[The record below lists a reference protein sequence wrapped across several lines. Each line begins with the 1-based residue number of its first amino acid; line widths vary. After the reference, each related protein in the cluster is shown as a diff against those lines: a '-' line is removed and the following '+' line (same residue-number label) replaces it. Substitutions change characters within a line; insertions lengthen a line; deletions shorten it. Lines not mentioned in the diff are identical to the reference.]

1 MRLKMK
7 AIEIRNKYLN
17 FFKEHGHSVI
27 PSAPLIPENDPS
39 VLFNTAGM
47 QPLVPYLLGEK
58 HPLGTRLTDYQK
70 CVRTN
75 DIDEVGDNRHLT
87 YFEMLG
93 NWSLGD
99 YFKEESIQMSFD
111 FLTKELQIPVEK
123 LSVTV
128 FAGDKDCPRDE
139 LAAECWKKAGILDG
153 HIYYYGKDDNW
164 WIAGEEGPCGPD
176 TEMFY
181 DTGKPACGPECQP
194 SCDCGKYVEIWNNV
208 FMEYFKDKDGKYT
221 KLKQKN
227 VDTGL
232 GLERMTMLLQGKET
246 PFDTE
251 IFKPVMD
258 KLVELQK
265 VDIIESR
272 RIVAEH
278 LRSSMMII
286 SDGGRPSNVDRGYVL
301 RRLIRRMVRHMNKLQ
316 INLDEISTLIDINVE
331 NLKEM
336 YPELEKNAETIKN
349 VIIEEKNKFVKTL
362 SHGEKEFQKEM
373 NKAKEQGKTM
383 IDGQVVFKLYD
394 TYGFPPEVTKELANE
409 NGMTVDMKKFDE
421 LFKAHQEKSRM
432 GSEQKFKG
440 GLAEQND
447 VTIAYHTATHLLNA
461 ALKQVLGPD
470 THQRGSNITVER
482 MRFDFNCDHKMTDEE
497 KKQTE
502 DLVNKWIKEAIPVTV
517 EKMKKED
524 AIKSGAECMFIEKY
538 PDVVTVY
545 SIGDVSKELCGGP
558 HVKNT
563 SELGTFKIKKEEASS
578 AGVRRIK
585 AILERKN

>member
-1 MRLKMK
+1 MK

-17 FFKEHGHSVI
+17 FFKAHGHAVI

-39 VLFNTAGM
+39 VLFTTAGM

-58 HPLGTRLTDYQK
+58 HPAGTRLTDYQK
-70 CVRTN
+70 CLRTN

-111 FLTKELQIPVEK
+111 FLTKELHIPVEK

-128 FAGDKDCPRDE
+128 FAGDDDCKRDTI
-139 LAAECWKKAGILDG
+139 AADCWKKAGILED

-181 DTGKPACGPECQP
+181 DTGKPKCSPDCQP

-208 FMEYFKDKDGKYT
+208 FMEYFKDKDGHLS
-221 KLKQKN
+221 KLKQRN

-251 IFKPVMD
+251 LFAPVME
-258 KLVELQK
+258 KLLELKK
-265 VDIIESR
+265 VDNIESR

-278 LRSSMMII
+278 LRASMMII
-286 SDGGRPSNVDRGYVL
+286 CDGGRPSNVDRGYIL

-316 INLDEISTLIDINVE
+316 INLDEISTLIDINVD

-336 YPELEKNAETIKN
+336 YPELEKNRETIKN

-362 SHGEKEFQKEM
+362 SHGEKEFEKAI
-373 NKAKEQGKTM
+373 NKSKEQGKTK
-383 IDGQVVFKLYD
+383 IDGNIVFKLYD
-394 TYGFPPEVTKELANE
+394 TYGFPPEVTKELAEE
-409 NGMTVDMKKFDE
+409 NGMNVDMDEFNE
-421 LFKAHQEKSRM
+421 LFKKHQEKSRM

-440 GLAEQND
+440 GLAEQNEI
-447 VTIAYHTATHLLNA
+447 TTAYHTATHLLNA
-461 ALKQVLGPD
+461 ALKLVLGPD
-470 THQRGSNITVER
+470 THQRGSNITTER

-497 KKQTE
+497 KKKTE
-502 DLVNKWIKEAIPVTV
+502 DIVNGWIKEALPVTV
-517 EKMKKED
+517 KEMEKGE
-524 AIKSGAECMFIEKY
+524 AVKSGAECMFIEKY
-538 PDVVTVY
+538 PDIVTVY
-545 SIGDVSKELCGGP
+545 SIGNVSKEVCGGP

-563 SELGTFKIKKEEASS
+563 SELGHFKIVKEEASS

-585 AILERKN
+585 AILEK

>member
-1 MRLKMK
+1 MR

-17 FFKEHGHSVI
+17 FFKNHGHTII

-47 QPLVPYLLGEK
+47 QPLVPYLLGAK
-58 HPLGTRLTDYQK
+58 HPLGTRLVDYQK

-99 YFKEESIQMSFD
+99 YFKEESIQMSFE

-128 FAGDKDCPRDE
+128 FAGDEDCPRDE

-153 HIYYYGKDDNW
+153 HIYYYGKEDNW

-181 DTGKPACGPECQP
+181 DTGKEKCGLDCQP

-221 KLKQKN
+221 KLSQKN

-232 GLERMTMLLQGKET
+232 GLERVTMLLQGKET

-251 IFKPVMD
+251 LFKPVMD
-258 KLVELQK
+258 KLQELQRI
-265 VDIIESR
+265 DFIESR

-286 SDGGRPSNVDRGYVL
+286 ADGGKPSNVDRGYVL
-301 RRLIRRMVRHMNKLQ
+301 RRLIRRMVRHINKLQ
-316 INLDEISTLIDINVE
+316 INLDELSTLIDVNVE
-331 NLKEM
+331 SLKEL
-336 YPELEKNAETIKN
+336 YPELEDKKVEIKETIL
-349 VIIEEKNKFVKTL
+349 EEKNKFIKTIAN
-362 SHGEKEFQKEM
+362 GEKEFIKEM
-373 NKAKEQGKTM
+373 NKAKEQGKNT
-383 IDGQVVFKLYD
+383 IDGKVAFKLYD
-394 TYGFPPEVTKELANE
+394 TYGFPPEITKELANE
-409 NGMTVDMKKFDE
+409 NNMEVDMNKFEE
-421 LFKAHQEKSRM
+421 LFKVHQEKSRQ

-440 GLAEQND
+440 GLAEQNEM
-447 VTIAYHTATHLLNA
+447 TISYHTATHLLNA
-461 ALKQVLGPD
+461 ALKIVLGPD

-502 DLVNKWIKEAIPVTV
+502 DLINKWIQEGLQVTS
-517 EKMKKED
+517 EEMKKEE
-524 AIKSGAECMFIEKY
+524 AVKSGAECMFIEKY
-538 PDVVTVY
+538 PEVVTVY
-545 SIGDVSKELCGGP
+545 SIGTISKELCGGP

-563 SELGTFKIKKEEASS
+563 SELGKFKIKKEEASS
-578 AGVRRIK
+578 AGIRRIK
-585 AILERKN
+585 AVLEK

>member
-1 MRLKMK
+1 MK

-17 FFKEHGHSVI
+17 FFKAHGHAVI

-39 VLFNTAGM
+39 VLFTTAGM

-58 HPLGTRLTDYQK
+58 HPAGTRLTDYQK
-70 CVRTN
+70 CLRTN

-99 YFKEESIQMSFD
+99 YFKEESIAMSFE
-111 FLTKELQIPVEK
+111 FLTKVLEIPVEK

-128 FAGDKDCPRDE
+128 FAGDDDCKRDTV
-139 LAAECWKKAGILDG
+139 AADCWKKAGILDD

-164 WIAGEEGPCGPD
+164 WIAGDEGPCGPD

-181 DTGKPACGPECQP
+181 DTGKPKCSPDCQP

-208 FMEYFKDKDGKYT
+208 FMEYFKDKDGNLS

-251 IFKPVMD
+251 LFTPVME
-258 KLVELQK
+258 KLSELK
-265 VDIIESR
+265 RVDNIESE

-278 LRSSMMII
+278 LRASMMII
-286 SDGGRPSNVDRGYVL
+286 CDGGRPSNVDRGYIL

-316 INLDEISTLIDINVE
+316 INLDEISTLIDINVD

-336 YPELEKNAETIKN
+336 YPELEQNRETIKN
-349 VIIEEKNKFVKTL
+349 VIIEEKNKFIKTL
-362 SHGEKEFQKEM
+362 SRGEKEFEKAM
-373 NKAKEQGKTM
+373 NKAKEQGKEK
-383 IDGQVVFKLYD
+383 IDGNVVFKLYD
-394 TYGFPPEVTKELANE
+394 TYGFPPEVTKELAEE
-409 NGMTVDMKKFDE
+409 NDIEVDMNEFNE
-421 LFKAHQEKSRM
+421 LFKKHQEKSRM

-440 GLAEQND
+440 GLAEQNE
-447 VTIAYHTATHLLNA
+447 TTTAYHTATHLLNA
-461 ALKQVLGPD
+461 ALKLVLGPD
-470 THQRGSNITVER
+470 THQRGSNITTER
-482 MRFDFNCDHKMTDEE
+482 MRFDFNCDHKMTDKE
-497 KKQTE
+497 KKKAE
-502 DLVNKWIKEAIPVTV
+502 DIVNEWIKEALPVTV
-517 EKMKKED
+517 QEMKKEE
-524 AIKSGAECMFIEKY
+524 AVKSGAECMFIEKY
-538 PDVVTVY
+538 PDIVTVY
-545 SIGDVSKELCGGP
+545 SIGNVSKEVCGGP

-563 SELGTFKIKKEEASS
+563 SELGHFKIVKEEASS

-585 AILERKN
+585 AILLK

>member
-1 MRLKMK
+1 MK
-7 AIEIRNKYLN
+7 AIEIRNKYLE
-17 FFKEHGHSVI
+17 FFKKHGHAVI

-58 HPLGTRLTDYQK
+58 HPSGTRLTDYQK

-111 FLTKELQIPVEK
+111 FLTKELEIPVEK
-123 LSVTV
+123 LSVTC
-128 FAGDKDCPRDE
+128 FAGDKDCPKDE
-139 LAAECWKKAGILDG
+139 ISANCWEKAGIAKD
-153 HIYYYGKDDNW
+153 HIYFYGKDDNW

-181 DTGKPACGPECQP
+181 DTGKPACSEDCQP

-208 FMEYFKDKDGKYT
+208 FMEYFKDKNGYS

-232 GLERMTMLLQGKET
+232 GLERMAMLLQGKET

-251 IFKPVMD
+251 LFAPVME
-258 KLVELQK
+258 KIKELQK
-265 VDIIESR
+265 EDIIESR

-286 SDGGRPSNVDRGYVL
+286 SDGGRPSNIDRGYVL
-301 RRLIRRMVRHMNKLQ
+301 RRLIRRMIRHLNKL
-316 INLDEISTLIDINVE
+316 EIDLNELSTLIDTNVD

-336 YPELEKNAETIKN
+336 YPELEKNRDIIKT
-349 VIIEEKNKFVKTL
+349 VILEEKDKFVKTL
-362 SHGEKEFQKEM
+362 AHGERKFQKEIKKLGD
-373 NKAKEQGKTM
+373 NKK
-383 IDGQVVFKLYD
+383 IPGQVVFKLYD
-394 TYGFPPEVTKELANE
+394 TYGFPPEVTKELAKE
-409 NGMTVDMKKFDE
+409 NGYEIDLEEFEE
-421 LFKAHQEKSRM
+421 LFKKHQEKSRL
-432 GSEQKFKG
+432 GAEQKFKG
-440 GLAEQND
+440 GLADQSEN
-447 VTIAYHTATHLLNA
+447 TIAYHTATHLLNA
-461 ALKQVLGPD
+461 ALKVVLGPD
-470 THQRGSNITVER
+470 THQRGSNITAER
-482 MRFDFNCDHKMTDEE
+482 MRFDFNCDHKLTDEE
-497 KKQTE
+497 KQKTE
-502 DLVNKWIKEAIPVTV
+502 ELVNKWIKEELPVTV
-517 EKMKKED
+517 ETMKKED
-524 AIKSGAECMFIEKY
+524 AVKSGAECMFIEKY
-538 PDVVTVY
+538 PDEVTVY

-563 SELGTFKIKKEEASS
+563 RELGRFKIKKEESS
-578 AGVRRIK
+578 SSGVRRIK
-585 AILERKN
+585 AVLIKE

>member
-1 MRLKMK
+1 MK

-17 FFKEHGHSVI
+17 FFKKHGHSVI

-39 VLFNTAGM
+39 VLFTTAGM

-58 HPLGTRLTDYQK
+58 HPSGTRLTDYQK

-99 YFKEESIQMSFD
+99 YFKEKSIQMSFD

-128 FAGDKDCPRDE
+128 FAGDDDCPRDE
-139 LAAECWKKAGILDG
+139 VAAECWKKAGILDG

-181 DTGKPACGPECQP
+181 DTGKPACGPDCQP

-208 FMEYFKDKDGKYT
+208 FMEYFKDKDGKYS
-221 KLKQKN
+221 KLKQRN

-232 GLERMTMLLQGKET
+232 GLERMAMLLQGKET

-258 KLVELQK
+258 KLLELEK

-336 YPELEKNAETIKN
+336 YPDLEKNAESIKN

-362 SHGEKEFQKEM
+362 AHGEKEFEKEM
-373 NKAKEQGKTM
+373 NKVKQQGKNK
-383 IDGQVVFKLYD
+383 IDGKVVFKLYD
-394 TYGFPPEVTKELANE
+394 TYGFPPEVTSELAKE
-409 NGMTVDMKKFDE
+409 NNMTVDMNEFDE

-447 VTIAYHTATHLLNA
+447 ITIAYHTATHLLNA
-461 ALKQVLGPD
+461 ALKIVLGPE
-470 THQRGSNITVER
+470 THQRGSNITVDR

-502 DLVNKWIKEAIPVTV
+502 DLVNKWIKEALPVTV
-517 EKMKKED
+517 EEMKKED
-524 AIKSGAECMFIEKY
+524 AVKSGAECMFIEKY

-545 SIGDVSKELCGGP
+545 TIGNVSKELCGGP

-585 AILERKN
+585 AILEK